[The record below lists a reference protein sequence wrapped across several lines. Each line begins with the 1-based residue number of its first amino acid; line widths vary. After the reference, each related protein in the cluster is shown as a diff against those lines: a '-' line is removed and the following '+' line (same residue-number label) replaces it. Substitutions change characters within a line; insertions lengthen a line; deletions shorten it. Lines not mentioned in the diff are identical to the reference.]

1 MCFENGGR
9 KYLQSVIWRMVGKYE
24 RTVYN
29 HKTCV
34 YCCGGY
40 EPCCIL
46 GVTFCSLIEIYQ
58 CSMKTEI
65 LYQAA

>member
-1 MCFENGGR
+1 MHFENRGR
-9 KYLQSVIWRMVGKYE
+9 KYLQSVIWRMVSRYE

-29 HKTCV
+29 HETCA

-46 GVTFCSLIEIYQ
+46 GGHICSLIEIYL
-58 CSMKTEI
+58 CSLKTEI